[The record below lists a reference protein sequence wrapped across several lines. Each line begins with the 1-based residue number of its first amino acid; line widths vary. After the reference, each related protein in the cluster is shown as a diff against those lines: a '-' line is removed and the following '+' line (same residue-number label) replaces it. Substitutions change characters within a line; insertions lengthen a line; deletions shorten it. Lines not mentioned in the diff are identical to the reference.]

1 MTHKCPFCEREGVR
15 FGSSPGRHLL
25 RGLLGTR
32 RRFCPECRRRWF
44 SQRRGHLP
52 NALRMALAGGLAAT
66 LGLAG
71 ARYSKQNRF
80 SDIPLAAAGASRGTA
95 AHDKTEQGEVPD
107 AIGQGT
113 GNTAAAGP
121 DAAHAWEESAAARS
135 RTSSR
140 AAWETEALRR
150 RTAASGGHEA
160 SGSGSILQ
168 GISQLIKQ
176 ALSRSQE
183 DKIDE
188 LLKMDKKT
196 LWDQYGK
203 YFTSKEQAKQTY
215 EDYKRRRS
223 SGRSASSDP

>member
-1 MTHKCPFCEREGVR
+1 MIHSCPFCEHEGVR

-32 RRFCPECRRRWF
+32 RRFCPGCRRRWF

-71 ARYSKQNRF
+71 SRYVNQDRF
-80 SDIPLAAAGASRGTA
+80 AGIPPSATGASRRVA
-95 AHDKTEQGEVPD
+95 AHDPTERGEASAALD
-107 AIGQGT
+107 RAAEGA
-113 GNTAAAGP
+113 AAAGP
-121 DAAHAWEESAAARS
+121 GAALAWEESAAARS

-140 AAWETEALRR
+140 AAWDTEALRR
-150 RTAASGGHEA
+150 RTAASGGYEA
-160 SGSGSILQ
+160 SGSGNILQ
-168 GISQLIKQ
+168 GLSQLLKQ

-203 YFTSKEQAKQTY
+203 YFSSKEQAKQVY

-223 SGRSASSDP
+223 SGKSAPSDP